1 VDWYRNTCHPIV
13 RGVIQFQKGLSL
25 SEFHRLYGSEENC
38 EAALEKARW
47 PDGFCWPRC
56 ADHENAL
63 VYGRCLNRYQC
74 GSCGLGCSHHM
85 VPGFLSN
92 QTV

>member
-1 VDWYRNTCHPIV
+1 MV
-13 RGVIQFQKGLSL
+13 RGAIQFQKGLSL

-56 ADHENAL
+56 AGHEHAL

-74 GSCGLGCSHHM
+74 GSCDHQAALTTWFQAFYLIRQSKTGIS
-85 VPGFLSN
+85 
-92 QTV
+92 